1 MKRYFGFTCSTD
13 IERRVGLKGSKHQEG
28 ALFHLPLGILG
39 LADNE

>member
-13 IERRVGLKGSKHQEG
+13 IERRVGLKGSKHQCD
-28 ALFHLPLGILG
+28 LFRLSLGILG